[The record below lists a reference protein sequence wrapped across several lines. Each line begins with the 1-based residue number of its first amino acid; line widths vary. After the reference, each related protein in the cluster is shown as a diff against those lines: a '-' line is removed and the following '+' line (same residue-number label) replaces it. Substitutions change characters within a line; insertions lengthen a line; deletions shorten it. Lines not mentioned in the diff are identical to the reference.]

1 MKVSPDGA
9 LLAVALS
16 DNTMKIFFMDTLK
29 FFLSLYGHQ
38 FPVLCLDIS
47 HDSRLLISGS
57 SDRNVKIWGLDFGDC
72 HKSIFAHTDSVM
84 GVQFLPK
91 THQFF
96 SVGKDGMLKHWD
108 ADNFQR
114 ILTLDGHQAEVWA
127 LAVSPNGKHVVTAG
141 HDKSIRIWK
150 KTEEPLILEE
160 QREIERESEAEKD
173 IDTQETVIPRE
184 GEDEVA
190 LAGKKTLITIKC
202 AERLMEAIEV
212 FEKEQQKER
221 DAKVTNSK
229 QAPPHPLLM
238 VYRTSCRFRYI
249 TEEIKRITAAEIEE
263 TLMVLPFDQV
273 LTLLRLLG
281 DLIERGWEVE
291 FMSRTLFFLIRIHAG
306 QIIATSTAVEILN
319 SARLVRLHRIF
330 HGNSS

>member
-1 MKVSPDGA
+1 
-9 LLAVALS
+9 
-16 DNTMKIFFMDTLK
+16 MDTLK

-38 FPVLCLDIS
+38 YPVLSLDIS

-91 THQFF
+91 SHQFF
-96 SVGKDGMLKHWD
+96 SVGKDKMVKHWD

-114 ILTLDGHQAEVWA
+114 IVTLEGHQAEVWA

-141 HDKSIRIWK
+141 HDKSIRIWN
-150 KTEEPLILEE
+150 KTDEPLILEE
-160 QREIERESEAEKD
+160 QREIEREVEAEKD
-173 IDTQETVIPRE
+173 IDTEETVIPRE
-184 GEDEVA
+184 GEADLG
-190 LAGKKTLITIKC
+190 LAGKKTLMTIKC
-202 AERLMEAIEV
+202 AERLMEAIGV
-212 FEKEQQKER
+212 FEKEEEKEN
-221 DAKVTNSK
+221 DAKMTNSK

-238 VYRTSCRFRYI
+238 VHRTSCRFRYI
-249 TEEIKRITAAEIEE
+249 TEEIKRISAAEMEE

-273 LTLLRLLG
+273 LSLLRTLV

-291 FMSRTLFFLIRIHAG
+291 FLSRTLFFLIRIHSG
-306 QIIATSTAVEILN
+306 QLLATSAAVTILN
-319 SARLVRLHRIF
+319 RAHKVRI
-330 HGNSS
+330 